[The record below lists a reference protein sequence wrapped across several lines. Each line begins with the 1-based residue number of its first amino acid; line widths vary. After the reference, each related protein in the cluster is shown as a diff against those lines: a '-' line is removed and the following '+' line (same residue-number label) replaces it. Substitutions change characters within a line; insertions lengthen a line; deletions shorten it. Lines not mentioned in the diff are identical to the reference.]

1 MTHFLEV
8 NHLNSIAFPFKVMH
22 LLRIDSRRRA
32 ITTDSMISIVAKE
45 PATHVGL
52 YYHLN
57 SQIQIDLLNI
67 TLSLG

>member
-1 MTHFLEV
+1 
-8 NHLNSIAFPFKVMH
+8 MH

-57 SQIQIDLLNI
+57 SQIQIALLNI